1 MDKTTVFLLYPS
13 FHMVYGPYTRPD
25 GRQHVILIGRDIQG
39 NEIRRTVSYPK
50 LLAEINLGRRLLDNE
65 TVDHQDRDF
74 NNNDFSNFVIRPK
87 AEHSS
92 LDALRVRVGDVNC
105 PICGESFTP
114 TRNQLG
120 ERVSHKP
127 GPFCSKKCASSY
139 KFKVKNDFPQIERTH
154 VEVTYYRLDKI

>member
-1 MDKTTVFLLYPS
+1 MDKQKLLQLYPDYNK
-13 FHMVYGPYTRPD
+13 VYGPYGRDD

-105 PICGESFTP
+105 QICGESFTP

-139 KFKVKNDFPQIERTH
+139 RFKVQNDFPQIERTH